1 MNATGGRLV
10 TPPRL
15 CQPEGSGRK
24 DIAIPIQKVIAVTT
38 PTAES
43 ASPSTAARGI
53 EPVSMTQYDTD
64 FQAFA
69 DKLGGSFKRYGFA
82 VVSDHGLDEA
92 VIEAAIDD
100 AKAFFALPEEVKR
113 QYHQPGTG
121 GARGLTPFGIEAAKG
136 AATVDLKEF
145 WHVGRELPEAHPYRK
160 YMRDNLWPTEVEGFQ
175 IHLYGMFE
183 ALDVLGRKILRA
195 IARYLKLD
203 DGYFDDKVEMGNSIL
218 RMLHY
223 PPVPADAPGVRAG
236 AHEDINVITLL
247 LGAEEAGLQLKDAD
261 GQWLDIAPPPGA
273 LVVNIGDMLQR
284 LTNHVLP
291 STTHRVVNPAPERR
305 GFARYSTPFF
315 LHFNPD
321 FVIETLPSTITPE
334 NPDRYE
340 DRAIMAEDFLTERLK
355 EIRLL

>member
-1 MNATGGRLV
+1 M
-10 TPPRL
+10 
-15 CQPEGSGRK
+15 
-24 DIAIPIQKVIAVTT
+24 
-38 PTAES
+38 AES
-43 ASPSTAARGI
+43 LSTAAPRAI
-53 EPVSMTQYDTD
+53 EPVSMTLYDSD

-69 DKLGGSFKRYGFA
+69 DRLGGSFKRYGFA
-82 VVSDHGLDEA
+82 VIADHGLDEA
-92 VIEAAIDD
+92 VIDAALDD

-121 GARGLTPFGIEAAKG
+121 GARGLTPFGVEAAKG
-136 AATVDLKEF
+136 AATVDLKEC
-145 WHVGRELPEAHPYRK
+145 WPVGRALPEAHPYRK
-160 YMRDNLWPTEVEGFQ
+160 YMRDNVWPTEVPGFRE
-175 IHLYGMFE
+175 HLYGMFTAMDE
-183 ALDVLGRKILRA
+183 LGRRILRA
-195 IARYLKLD
+195 IARYLELGD
-203 DGYFDDKVEMGNSIL
+203 DFFEDKVQLGNSVL

-261 GQWLDIAPPPGA
+261 GQWLDIAPPPNA

-321 FVIETLPSTITPE
+321 FVIETLPTMITPE
-334 NPDRYE
+334 NPDRYAGK
-340 DRAIMAEDFLTERLK
+340 AIMAEDFLTERLR
-355 EIRLL
+355 EIRLI